1 MIIRNIIKTVVLLAL
16 IYFAGGFILV
26 QLNWPPAF
34 TDEIYLEFAAIF
46 GGTASVFGLLG
57 LALPRITTKD
67 LQEVELGSLRK
78 IADLAEKMQTANNE
92 YSKRS
97 GEINKLRI
105 EKKQIESEKK
115 QAELKKKK
123 IELLARKVSMEL
135 HLQQTYESNI
145 EQITKLYKDNKKIE
159 ERLQALGTEIQRS
172 GDQDIINEIIENSK
186 IRLES
191 ESLSD
196 NINNII
202 WLKPT
207 FFGIGIDLNAL
218 FDRMLN
224 INKKR

>member
-1 MIIRNIIKTVVLLAL
+1 MRKFIKAVVLLAL
-16 IYFAGGFILV
+16 FYFVGGFIFV

-34 TDEIYLEFAAIF
+34 TEKIYLEFAAIF
-46 GGTASVFGLLG
+46 GGIASVFGLLG
-57 LALPRITTKD
+57 LALPGITTKD

-78 IADLAEKMQTANNE
+78 IADLAEKMQTANKE

-105 EKKQIESEKK
+105 EKKQI
-115 QAELKKKK
+115 ELKKKK

-145 EQITKLYKDNKKIE
+145 EQITKLYKDNIKIE
-159 ERLQALGTEIQRS
+159 ERLQALGTEIQQS
-172 GDQDIINEIIENSK
+172 GDQDIINEIIKHSR
-186 IRLES
+186 IRIES
-191 ESLSD
+191 ESMSN
-196 NINNII
+196 NINEIF

-207 FFGIGIDLNAL
+207 LFGIGIDLNAL
-218 FDRMLN
+218 FKRMLD